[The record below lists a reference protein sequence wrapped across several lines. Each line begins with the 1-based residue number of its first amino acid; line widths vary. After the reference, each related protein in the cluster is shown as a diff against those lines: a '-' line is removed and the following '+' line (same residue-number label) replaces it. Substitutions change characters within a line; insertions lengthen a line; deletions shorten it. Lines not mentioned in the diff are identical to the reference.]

1 MTTPQP
7 PHGGALPPVPR
18 LAPVPPAPA
27 PPPELRYSGL
37 AVGSLIAAVVFFPAG
52 LVLGILALAGLDRRT
67 ERGKGLAV
75 AAVAIASTAILTLA
89 VVIPAVATR
98 EDHDAGRG
106 GDASA
111 HAQPGDIRAPGGE
124 QEDGRQEDGQG
135 REGTDLSVF
144 DIAVGDCFD
153 SGSGLGTFDEGAEE
167 LTVTRLPCEGP
178 HEAEAFA
185 AVQVEGHDAFPGDDE
200 LFALAYRECG
210 ARVQGYV
217 LDSWALP
224 LDVQLYYYYPGAA
237 TWRLGDREIICFFGQ
252 SGGGAL
258 TGTLRGDA
266 AAMDADQLRYLE
278 VTTPLEVAIW
288 GEPLPEEGLDA
299 RREWAG
305 RMADSVGQEAG
316 ELTAES
322 WPREIEPLVAELAE
336 ARLTSLAHWNDA
348 AGAGDE
354 GAFVRHVE
362 AGYDAM
368 GIDSEIEI
376 RGILGLPVGG

>member
-1 MTTPQP
+1 MPAAP
-7 PHGGALPPVPR
+7 PPMPGPVPVAGA

-52 LVLGILALAGLDRRT
+52 LVLGILALAGLDRRA

-89 VVIPAVATR
+89 VVIPAVVTS

-111 HAQPGDIRAPGGE
+111 HAQPGDVRAPGGE
-124 QEDGRQEDGQG
+124 QEDGQG

-153 SGSGLGTFDEGAEE
+153 SGAGLGTFDEGAEE

-185 AVQVEGHDAFPGDDE
+185 AVQVEGHGAFPGDDE
-200 LFALAYRECG
+200 LFAVANRECG
-210 ARVQGYV
+210 AHVQGYV

-237 TWRLGDREIICFFGQ
+237 TWQLGDREIVCFFGQ

-316 ELTAES
+316 TLTAES

-354 GAFVRHVE
+354 SAFARHVE